1 MTSYCLRLIKAAD
14 VFILGNMYLLLGV
27 TVSKTFKTYLMKP
40 YDDDKSKLENLFQ
53 LITEI
58 GLIMVSV
65 FVIRSTIIYIMK
77 SGRNPFRGIC
87 GFNPRNVLEIN
98 GGVILAFSF
107 LMYVKEPIKDKIDR
121 LFD

>member
-1 MTSYCLRLIKAAD
+1 MSSLCMRLVKTVD

-27 TVSKTFKTYLMKP
+27 SVSRTFKKYLMKP
-40 YDDDKSKLENLFQ
+40 YNEKNSKLENLFQ
-53 LITEI
+53 LIIEI
-58 GLIMVSV
+58 GLIMISV
-65 FVIRSTIIYIMK
+65 FVIRSTIIYIMR
-77 SGRNPFRGIC
+77 SERNPLRGIC

-107 LMYVKEPIKDKIDR
+107 LMYVKEPIKNKIDR